1 MSGKPAAR
9 QGDMTQYGGSIVQG
23 SAGVRIGAPTGVACS
38 VCPGGVTSGHPV
50 NPLLGAKVLPG
61 ETDIALPAPLPF
73 ILSRTYSSYR
83 TKTPAPVGSLGPGW
97 KMPADIRLQLRDNT
111 LILSD
116 NGGRSLY
123 FEHLFPGEDGYSR
136 SESLWLVRG
145 GVAKL
150 DEGHRLAA
158 LWQALP
164 EELRL
169 SPHRYLATNSPQ
181 GPWWLLGW
189 CERVPEADEVLPAP
203 LPPYRV
209 LTGLVDRFGRTQTF
223 HREAAGEFSG
233 EITGVTDGAGRH
245 FRLVLTTQA
254 QRAEEARQQAI
265 SGGTEPS
272 AFPDTLPG
280 YTEYGRDNGIRLSA
294 VWLTHDPEYPEN
306 LPAAPLVR
314 YGWTPRGELAAVY
327 DRSNT
332 QVRSFTYDDKYRGRM
347 VAHRHTG
354 RPEIRYRYDSDGR
367 VTEQLNPA
375 GLSYTYQYEKDR
387 ITITDSL
394 DRREVLHTQGEAGLK
409 RVVKKEHADGS
420 VTQSQFDA
428 VGRLKAQTD
437 AAGRTTEYSPD
448 VVTGLTTPDGRASAF
463 YYNHHNQLTSATGPD
478 GLELRREYDESG
490 RLIQETAPDGDIT
503 RYRYDNPHSDL
514 PCATEDATGSRKTMT
529 WSRYGQLLTF
539 TDCSGYV
546 TRYDHDRFGQVT
558 AVHREEGLSQYH
570 AYDSRGQ
577 LTAVKDTQG
586 HETRYEYNIAG
597 DLTAVIAPDGSRN
610 GTQYDAWGKAIC
622 TTQGGLTRSMEY
634 DAAGRVIRLTSE
646 NGSHTTFRYD
656 VLDRLIQETG
666 FDGRTQ
672 RYHHDLTGKLIR
684 ISSPRQ
690 TRSYSYSTTGRL
702 TSVHTTAANLDIR
715 IPYATDPAG
724 NRLPD
729 PELHPDSTLS
739 MWPDNRIA
747 RDAHYLYRYDR
758 HGRLTEKTDLIP
770 EGVIRTDD
778 ERTHRYHYD
787 SQHRLV
793 HYTRTQYEEPLVESR
808 YLYDPLGRRVAKR
821 VWRRERDLTGWMSLS
836 RKPQVTW
843 YGWDGDRLTTIQND
857 RSRIQTIYQPGSF
870 TPLIRVETAT
880 GEQAKT
886 QRRSLA
892 DTLQQSGGEDGGS
905 VVFPPVLV
913 QMLDRLESEILA
925 DRVSEE
931 SRRWLASCGLTV
943 EQMQNQMDPVY
954 TPARK
959 IHLYHCDH
967 RGLPL
972 ALISTEGATAWCA
985 EYDEWGNL
993 LNEENP
999 HQLQQLIRLPGQQYD
1014 EESGLYYN
1022 RHRYYDPLQGRYI
1035 TQDPIGLKGGWNL
1048 YTYPLS
1054 PVNSMDPLGLY
1065 EFKSKNIDDIGIF
1078 ALAMCNGESINEN
1091 KEYGGL
1097 ICKKQ
1102 GEYFPMN
1109 PISSNDNDSVD
1120 LRNIKCPEGSERVG
1134 DYHTHGFYSDDKGN
1148 KVTKENDV
1156 YDSLNF
1162 SSKDLTNSYMNGM
1175 GKKEYSSYLGT
1186 PNNTYLKYNP
1196 KAKGNG
1202 VTIIRQGSN

>member
-1 MSGKPAAR
+1 MWPDNRIAR
-9 QGDMTQYGGSIVQG
+9 DAHYLYRYDRHGRLTEKTDLIPEGVIRTDDERTHRYHYDSRHRLVHYTRTQYAEPLVESRYLYDLLGRRVAKRVWRRERDLTGWMSLSRKPEVTWYGWDGDRLTTIQNDRTRIQTVYQPGSFTPLIRVETATGELAKTQRRSLADALQQSGGEDGGSVVFPPVLVQMLDRLESEILADRVSEESRRWLASCG
-23 SAGVRIGAPTGVACS
+23 LTVEQIQNQMD
-38 VCPGGVTSGHPV
+38 PV
-50 NPLLGAKVLPG
+50 YTPARKIHLYHCDHRGLPLALVSTEGTTAWYAEYDEWGNQLNEENPHQLQQLIRLPG
-61 ETDIALPAPLPF
+61 QQYDEESGLYYNRHRYYDPLQGRYITQDP
-73 ILSRTYSSYR
+73 IGL
-83 TKTPAPVGSLGPGW
+83 KGGW
-97 KMPADIRLQLRDNT
+97 NFYQYPLNPISEIDPQGLNP
-111 LILSD
+111 LILS
-116 NGGRSLY
+116 
-123 FEHLFPGEDGYSR
+123 
-136 SESLWLVRG
+136 V
-145 GVAKL
+145 VAL
-150 DEGHRLAA
+150 
-158 LWQALP
+158 
-164 EELRL
+164 
-169 SPHRYLATNSPQ
+169 
-181 GPWWLLGW
+181 
-189 CERVPEADEVLPAP
+189 
-203 LPPYRV
+203 
-209 LTGLVDRFGRTQTF
+209 
-223 HREAAGEFSG
+223 
-233 EITGVTDGAGRH
+233 
-245 FRLVLTTQA
+245 
-254 QRAEEARQQAI
+254 
-265 SGGTEPS
+265 
-272 AFPDTLPG
+272 
-280 YTEYGRDNGIRLSA
+280 
-294 VWLTHDPEYPEN
+294 
-306 LPAAPLVR
+306 
-314 YGWTPRGELAAVY
+314 
-327 DRSNT
+327 
-332 QVRSFTYDDKYRGRM
+332 
-347 VAHRHTG
+347 
-354 RPEIRYRYDSDGR
+354 
-367 VTEQLNPA
+367 
-375 GLSYTYQYEKDR
+375 
-387 ITITDSL
+387 
-394 DRREVLHTQGEAGLK
+394 
-409 RVVKKEHADGS
+409 
-420 VTQSQFDA
+420 
-428 VGRLKAQTD
+428 
-437 AAGRTTEYSPD
+437 
-448 VVTGLTTPDGRASAF
+448 
-463 YYNHHNQLTSATGPD
+463 
-478 GLELRREYDESG
+478 
-490 RLIQETAPDGDIT
+490 
-503 RYRYDNPHSDL
+503 
-514 PCATEDATGSRKTMT
+514 
-529 WSRYGQLLTF
+529 
-539 TDCSGYV
+539 
-546 TRYDHDRFGQVT
+546 
-558 AVHREEGLSQYH
+558 
-570 AYDSRGQ
+570 
-577 LTAVKDTQG
+577 
-586 HETRYEYNIAG
+586 
-597 DLTAVIAPDGSRN
+597 
-610 GTQYDAWGKAIC
+610 
-622 TTQGGLTRSMEY
+622 
-634 DAAGRVIRLTSE
+634 
-646 NGSHTTFRYD
+646 
-656 VLDRLIQETG
+656 
-666 FDGRTQ
+666 
-672 RYHHDLTGKLIR
+672 
-684 ISSPRQ
+684 
-690 TRSYSYSTTGRL
+690 
-702 TSVHTTAANLDIR
+702 
-715 IPYATDPAG
+715 

-787 SQHRLV
+787 SRHRLV
-793 HYTRTQYEEPLVESR
+793 HYTRTQYAEPLVESR

-836 RKPQVTW
+836 WKPEVTW

-857 RSRIQTIYQPGSF
+857 RTRIQTVYQPGSF

-880 GEQAKT
+880 GELAKT

-892 DTLQQSGGEDGGS
+892 DALQQSGGEDGGS

-943 EQMQNQMDPVY
+943 EQIQNQMDPVY

-972 ALISTEGATAWCA
+972 ALVSTEGTTAWYA
-985 EYDEWGNL
+985 EYDEWGNQ

-1035 TQDPIGLKGGWNL
+1035 TQDPIGLKGGWNF
-1048 YTYPLS
+1048 YQYPLNPIS
-1054 PVNSMDPLGLY
+1054 NIDPLGLY

-1186 PNNTYLKYNP
+1186 PNNTYLKYNL

>member
-1 MSGKPAAR
+1 
-9 QGDMTQYGGSIVQG
+9 DMTQYGGSIVQG

-61 ETDIALPAPLPF
+61 ETDIALPGPLPF

-354 RPEIRYRYDSDGR
+354 RPEIRYSYDSDGR

-437 AAGRTTEYSPD
+437 TAGRTTEYSPD
-448 VVTGLTTPDGRASAF
+448 VVTGLITRITTPDGRASAF
-463 YYNHHNQLTSATGPD
+463 YYNHHSQLTSATGPD
-478 GLELRREYDESG
+478 GLEIRR
-490 RLIQETAPDGDIT
+490 
-503 RYRYDNPHSDL
+503 
-514 PCATEDATGSRKTMT
+514 
-529 WSRYGQLLTF
+529 
-539 TDCSGYV
+539 
-546 TRYDHDRFGQVT
+546 
-558 AVHREEGLSQYH
+558 
-570 AYDSRGQ
+570 
-577 LTAVKDTQG
+577 
-586 HETRYEYNIAG
+586 
-597 DLTAVIAPDGSRN
+597 
-610 GTQYDAWGKAIC
+610 
-622 TTQGGLTRSMEY
+622 
-634 DAAGRVIRLTSE
+634 
-646 NGSHTTFRYD
+646 
-656 VLDRLIQETG
+656 
-666 FDGRTQ
+666 
-672 RYHHDLTGKLIR
+672 
-684 ISSPRQ
+684 
-690 TRSYSYSTTGRL
+690 
-702 TSVHTTAANLDIR
+702 
-715 IPYATDPAG
+715 
-724 NRLPD
+724 
-729 PELHPDSTLS
+729 
-739 MWPDNRIA
+739 
-747 RDAHYLYRYDR
+747 
-758 HGRLTEKTDLIP
+758 
-770 EGVIRTDD
+770 
-778 ERTHRYHYD
+778 
-787 SQHRLV
+787 
-793 HYTRTQYEEPLVESR
+793 
-808 YLYDPLGRRVAKR
+808 
-821 VWRRERDLTGWMSLS
+821 
-836 RKPQVTW
+836 
-843 YGWDGDRLTTIQND
+843 
-857 RSRIQTIYQPGSF
+857 
-870 TPLIRVETAT
+870 
-880 GEQAKT
+880 
-886 QRRSLA
+886 
-892 DTLQQSGGEDGGS
+892 
-905 VVFPPVLV
+905 
-913 QMLDRLESEILA
+913 
-925 DRVSEE
+925 
-931 SRRWLASCGLTV
+931 
-943 EQMQNQMDPVY
+943 
-954 TPARK
+954 
-959 IHLYHCDH
+959 
-967 RGLPL
+967 
-972 ALISTEGATAWCA
+972 

-993 LNEENP
+993 LNDENP
-999 HQLQQLIRLPGQQYD
+999 HHLQQLIRLPGQQYD

-1035 TQDPIGLKGGWNL
+1035 TQDPIGLKGGWNF
-1048 YTYPLS
+1048 YQYPLNPVQYIDSMGLASKYGHLNNGGYGAKPSKPPTPDPSKLPDIAKQLRLPYPIDQASSAPNVFKTFFRALS
-1054 PVNSMDPLGLY
+1054 PYDYTLYCRKWVKPNLTCTPQDDPQYPGMETKTASDYLPQTNWSTTQLPPGYTCAEPYL
-1065 EFKSKNIDDIGIF
+1065 FPDINKPDGPATAGIDDLGEILAKMKQRTSRGIR
-1078 ALAMCNGESINEN
+1078 
-1091 KEYGGL
+1091 K
-1097 ICKKQ
+1097 
-1102 GEYFPMN
+1102 
-1109 PISSNDNDSVD
+1109 
-1120 LRNIKCPEGSERVG
+1120 
-1134 DYHTHGFYSDDKGN
+1134 
-1148 KVTKENDV
+1148 
-1156 YDSLNF
+1156 
-1162 SSKDLTNSYMNGM
+1162 
-1175 GKKEYSSYLGT
+1175 
-1186 PNNTYLKYNP
+1186 
-1196 KAKGNG
+1196 
-1202 VTIIRQGSN
+1202 

>member
-1 MSGKPAAR
+1 
-9 QGDMTQYGGSIVQG
+9 
-23 SAGVRIGAPTGVACS
+23 
-38 VCPGGVTSGHPV
+38 
-50 NPLLGAKVLPG
+50 
-61 ETDIALPAPLPF
+61 
-73 ILSRTYSSYR
+73 
-83 TKTPAPVGSLGPGW
+83 
-97 KMPADIRLQLRDNT
+97 
-111 LILSD
+111 
-116 NGGRSLY
+116 
-123 FEHLFPGEDGYSR
+123 
-136 SESLWLVRG
+136 
-145 GVAKL
+145 
-150 DEGHRLAA
+150 
-158 LWQALP
+158 
-164 EELRL
+164 
-169 SPHRYLATNSPQ
+169 
-181 GPWWLLGW
+181 
-189 CERVPEADEVLPAP
+189 
-203 LPPYRV
+203 
-209 LTGLVDRFGRTQTF
+209 
-223 HREAAGEFSG
+223 
-233 EITGVTDGAGRH
+233 
-245 FRLVLTTQA
+245 
-254 QRAEEARQQAI
+254 
-265 SGGTEPS
+265 
-272 AFPDTLPG
+272 
-280 YTEYGRDNGIRLSA
+280 
-294 VWLTHDPEYPEN
+294 
-306 LPAAPLVR
+306 
-314 YGWTPRGELAAVY
+314 
-327 DRSNT
+327 
-332 QVRSFTYDDKYRGRM
+332 
-347 VAHRHTG
+347 
-354 RPEIRYRYDSDGR
+354 
-367 VTEQLNPA
+367 
-375 GLSYTYQYEKDR
+375 
-387 ITITDSL
+387 
-394 DRREVLHTQGEAGLK
+394 
-409 RVVKKEHADGS
+409 
-420 VTQSQFDA
+420 
-428 VGRLKAQTD
+428 
-437 AAGRTTEYSPD
+437 
-448 VVTGLTTPDGRASAF
+448 
-463 YYNHHNQLTSATGPD
+463 
-478 GLELRREYDESG
+478 
-490 RLIQETAPDGDIT
+490 
-503 RYRYDNPHSDL
+503 
-514 PCATEDATGSRKTMT
+514 
-529 WSRYGQLLTF
+529 
-539 TDCSGYV
+539 
-546 TRYDHDRFGQVT
+546 
-558 AVHREEGLSQYH
+558 HREEGLSQYH

-610 GTQYDAWGKAIC
+610 GTQYDAWGKAIR

-684 ISSPRQ
+684 SEDEGLVTHWHYDEADRLTHRTVKGETAERWRYDERGWLTDISHISEGHRVTVHYGYDEKGRLTGERQTVHHPQTEALLWQHETRHAYNAQGLANRCIPDSLPAVEWLTYGSGWLSGMKLGDTPLVEYTRDRLHRETLRSFGRYELTTAYTPAGQLQSQHLNSLLSDRDYTWNDNGELIRISSPRQ

-702 TSVHTTAANLDIR
+702 TGVHTTAANLDIR

-793 HYTRTQYEEPLVESR
+793 HYTRTQYAEPLVESR

-999 HQLQQLIRLPGQQYD
+999 HQLQQLIRL
-1014 EESGLYYN
+1014 
-1022 RHRYYDPLQGRYI
+1022 QGRYI

-1048 YTYPLS
+1048 YGYQLNPIS
-1054 PVNSMDPLGLY
+1054 DIDPLGLSMWEDAKSGACTNGLCGTLSAMIGPDKFDSIDSTAY
-1065 EFKSKNIDDIGIF
+1065 DALNKINSQSICEDKEF
-1078 ALAMCNGESINEN
+1078 A
-1091 KEYGGL
+1091 GL
-1097 ICKKQ
+1097 ICKDNSGRYFSTAPNR
-1102 GEYFPMN
+1102 GERKGSYPFNSP
-1109 PISSNDNDSVD
+1109 
-1120 LRNIKCPEGSERVG
+1120 CPNGTEKVSA
-1134 DYHTHGFYSDDKGN
+1134 YHTHGA
-1148 KVTKENDV
+1148 
-1156 YDSLNF
+1156 DSHGEYWDEIF
-1162 SSKDLTNSYMNGM
+1162 SGKDEKIVKSKDNNIKSF
-1175 GKKEYSSYLGT
+1175 YLGT
-1186 PNNTYLKYNP
+1186 P
-1196 KAKGNG
+1196 
-1202 VTIIRQGSN
+1202 

>member
-61 ETDIALPAPLPF
+61 ETDIALPGPLPF

-314 YGWTPRGELAAVY
+314 YGWTPRGELAVVY
-327 DRSNT
+327 DRSGK

-375 GLSYTYQYEKDR
+375 GLSYTYQYEKDH

-428 VGRLKAQTD
+428 VGRLRTQTD

-448 VVTGLTTPDGRASAF
+448 VVTGLITRITTPDGRASAF
-463 YYNHHNQLTSATGPD
+463 YYNHHSQLTSATGPD
-478 GLELRREYDESG
+478 GLEIRR
-490 RLIQETAPDGDIT
+490 
-503 RYRYDNPHSDL
+503 
-514 PCATEDATGSRKTMT
+514 
-529 WSRYGQLLTF
+529 
-539 TDCSGYV
+539 
-546 TRYDHDRFGQVT
+546 
-558 AVHREEGLSQYH
+558 
-570 AYDSRGQ
+570 
-577 LTAVKDTQG
+577 
-586 HETRYEYNIAG
+586 
-597 DLTAVIAPDGSRN
+597 
-610 GTQYDAWGKAIC
+610 
-622 TTQGGLTRSMEY
+622 
-634 DAAGRVIRLTSE
+634 
-646 NGSHTTFRYD
+646 
-656 VLDRLIQETG
+656 
-666 FDGRTQ
+666 
-672 RYHHDLTGKLIR
+672 
-684 ISSPRQ
+684 
-690 TRSYSYSTTGRL
+690 
-702 TSVHTTAANLDIR
+702 
-715 IPYATDPAG
+715 
-724 NRLPD
+724 
-729 PELHPDSTLS
+729 
-739 MWPDNRIA
+739 
-747 RDAHYLYRYDR
+747 
-758 HGRLTEKTDLIP
+758 
-770 EGVIRTDD
+770 
-778 ERTHRYHYD
+778 
-787 SQHRLV
+787 
-793 HYTRTQYEEPLVESR
+793 
-808 YLYDPLGRRVAKR
+808 
-821 VWRRERDLTGWMSLS
+821 
-836 RKPQVTW
+836 
-843 YGWDGDRLTTIQND
+843 
-857 RSRIQTIYQPGSF
+857 
-870 TPLIRVETAT
+870 
-880 GEQAKT
+880 
-886 QRRSLA
+886 
-892 DTLQQSGGEDGGS
+892 
-905 VVFPPVLV
+905 
-913 QMLDRLESEILA
+913 
-925 DRVSEE
+925 
-931 SRRWLASCGLTV
+931 
-943 EQMQNQMDPVY
+943 
-954 TPARK
+954 
-959 IHLYHCDH
+959 
-967 RGLPL
+967 
-972 ALISTEGATAWCA
+972 
-985 EYDEWGNL
+985 EYDEWGNQ

-1022 RHRYYDPLQGRYI
+1022 RHRYYDPLRGRYI

-1120 LRNIKCPEGSERVG
+1120 LRNMKCPEGSERVG

>member
-1 MSGKPAAR
+1 
-9 QGDMTQYGGSIVQG
+9 
-23 SAGVRIGAPTGVACS
+23 
-38 VCPGGVTSGHPV
+38 
-50 NPLLGAKVLPG
+50 
-61 ETDIALPAPLPF
+61 
-73 ILSRTYSSYR
+73 
-83 TKTPAPVGSLGPGW
+83 
-97 KMPADIRLQLRDNT
+97 
-111 LILSD
+111 
-116 NGGRSLY
+116 
-123 FEHLFPGEDGYSR
+123 
-136 SESLWLVRG
+136 
-145 GVAKL
+145 
-150 DEGHRLAA
+150 
-158 LWQALP
+158 
-164 EELRL
+164 
-169 SPHRYLATNSPQ
+169 
-181 GPWWLLGW
+181 
-189 CERVPEADEVLPAP
+189 
-203 LPPYRV
+203 
-209 LTGLVDRFGRTQTF
+209 
-223 HREAAGEFSG
+223 
-233 EITGVTDGAGRH
+233 
-245 FRLVLTTQA
+245 
-254 QRAEEARQQAI
+254 
-265 SGGTEPS
+265 
-272 AFPDTLPG
+272 
-280 YTEYGRDNGIRLSA
+280 
-294 VWLTHDPEYPEN
+294 
-306 LPAAPLVR
+306 
-314 YGWTPRGELAAVY
+314 
-327 DRSNT
+327 
-332 QVRSFTYDDKYRGRM
+332 
-347 VAHRHTG
+347 
-354 RPEIRYRYDSDGR
+354 
-367 VTEQLNPA
+367 
-375 GLSYTYQYEKDR
+375 
-387 ITITDSL
+387 
-394 DRREVLHTQGEAGLK
+394 
-409 RVVKKEHADGS
+409 
-420 VTQSQFDA
+420 
-428 VGRLKAQTD
+428 
-437 AAGRTTEYSPD
+437 
-448 VVTGLTTPDGRASAF
+448 
-463 YYNHHNQLTSATGPD
+463 
-478 GLELRREYDESG
+478 
-490 RLIQETAPDGDIT
+490 
-503 RYRYDNPHSDL
+503 
-514 PCATEDATGSRKTMT
+514 
-529 WSRYGQLLTF
+529 F

-610 GTQYDAWGKAIC
+610 GTQYDAWGKAIR

-684 ISSPRQ
+684 SEDEGLVTHWHYDEADRLTHRTVKGETAERWRYDERGWLTDISHISEGHRVTVHYGYDEKGRLTGERQTVHHPQTEALLWQHETRHAYNAQGLANRCIPDSLPAVEWLTYGSGWLSGMKLGDTPLVEYTRDRLHRETLRSFGRYELTTAYTPAGQLQSQHLNSLLSDRDYTWNDNGELIRISSPRQ

-702 TSVHTTAANLDIR
+702 TGVHTTAANLDIR

-793 HYTRTQYEEPLVESR
+793 HYTRTQYAEPLVESR

-999 HQLQQLIRLPGQQYD
+999 HQLQQLIRL
-1014 EESGLYYN
+1014 
-1022 RHRYYDPLQGRYI
+1022 QGRYI

-1048 YTYPLS
+1048 YGYQLNPIS
-1054 PVNSMDPLGLY
+1054 DIDPLGLSMWEDAKSGACTNGLCGTLSAMIGPDKFDSIDSTAY
-1065 EFKSKNIDDIGIF
+1065 DALNKINSQSICEDKEF
-1078 ALAMCNGESINEN
+1078 A
-1091 KEYGGL
+1091 GL
-1097 ICKKQ
+1097 ICKDNSGRYFSTAPNR
-1102 GEYFPMN
+1102 GERKGSYPFNSP
-1109 PISSNDNDSVD
+1109 
-1120 LRNIKCPEGSERVG
+1120 CPNGTEKVSA
-1134 DYHTHGFYSDDKGN
+1134 YHTHGA
-1148 KVTKENDV
+1148 
-1156 YDSLNF
+1156 DSHGEYWDEIF
-1162 SSKDLTNSYMNGM
+1162 S
-1175 GKKEYSSYLGT
+1175 
-1186 PNNTYLKYNP
+1186 
-1196 KAKGNG
+1196 
-1202 VTIIRQGSN
+1202 

>member
-61 ETDIALPAPLPF
+61 ETDIALPGPLPF

-181 GPWWLLGW
+181 GPWWVLGW

-223 HREAAGEFSG
+223 HHEAAGEFSG

-428 VGRLKAQTD
+428 VGRLRAQTD

-448 VVTGLTTPDGRASAF
+448 VVTGLITRITTPDGRASAF

-586 HETRYEYNIAG
+586 HETRYEYNAAG

-672 RYHHDLTGKLIR
+672 RYHHDLTG
-684 ISSPRQ
+684 
-690 TRSYSYSTTGRL
+690 
-702 TSVHTTAANLDIR
+702 VHTTAANLDIR

-758 HGRLTEKTDLIP
+758 YGRLTEKTDLIP
-770 EGVIRTDD
+770 EGGIRTDD

-793 HYTRTQYEEPLVESR
+793 HYTRTQYAEPLVESR

-880 GEQAKT
+880 GELART

-892 DTLQQSGGEDGGS
+892 DALQQSGGEDGGS

-1035 TQDPIGLKGGWNL
+1035 TQDPIGLKGGWNF
-1048 YTYPLS
+1048 YQYPLNPVQYIDSMGLASKYGHLNNGGYGARPNKPPTPDPSKLPDIAKQLRLPYPIDQASSAPNVFKTFFRVLS
-1054 PVNSMDPLGLY
+1054 PYDYTLYCRKWVKPNLTCTPQDDSQYPGMDTKTASDYLPQTNWPTTQLPPGYTCAEPYL
-1065 EFKSKNIDDIGIF
+1065 FPDINKPDGPATAGIDDLGEILAKMKQRTSRGIR
-1078 ALAMCNGESINEN
+1078 
-1091 KEYGGL
+1091 K
-1097 ICKKQ
+1097 
-1102 GEYFPMN
+1102 
-1109 PISSNDNDSVD
+1109 
-1120 LRNIKCPEGSERVG
+1120 
-1134 DYHTHGFYSDDKGN
+1134 
-1148 KVTKENDV
+1148 
-1156 YDSLNF
+1156 
-1162 SSKDLTNSYMNGM
+1162 
-1175 GKKEYSSYLGT
+1175 
-1186 PNNTYLKYNP
+1186 
-1196 KAKGNG
+1196 
-1202 VTIIRQGSN
+1202 